1 MRPLHALIIEDDTNF
16 RVSLELLVQR
26 EGFVTQSAGSVAEA
40 RKCLAEGAPDVFL
53 VDLDLPDGDGLA
65 WLRSE
70 PAASTA
76 EVIVITGSTSV
87 DTAVDALHGGAL
99 DYLTKPI
106 DRARLRSALVNVTR
120 TRALKEQVGSLRGE
134 LRDLGRFGRMVGR
147 SKPILAVYDLVA
159 RVAPTHATVL
169 IIGESGT
176 GKELVAETLHQCST
190 RSDAVMLP
198 VNCGAV
204 SPNLIESELFGHERG
219 SFTGAD
225 RQRKGY
231 FERANGGTLFL
242 DEITEMPIELQVKLL
257 RVLENETIVRVGGTE
272 PIRVN
277 VRVVAATNG
286 DPAEAVKS
294 GKLREDLYYR
304 LNVFPISLPPLR
316 ERPGDVELLAEH
328 FLAALNREG
337 GTSKVWSRAALE
349 RLRSNSW
356 PGNVRELCNVVQR
369 AYILAE
375 DEIPAEVVPLHEHAP
390 LPASGNGQVLQIR
403 VGTSIERV
411 EQRLILATLEL
422 TGGDKKRAA
431 EILRISLKTLY
442 NRLNVYAAGRVAHEG
457 EVAPGPRSV

>member
-1 MRPLHALIIEDDTNF
+1 
-16 RVSLELLVQR
+16 
-26 EGFVTQSAGSVAEA
+26 
-40 RKCLAEGAPDVFL
+40 
-53 VDLDLPDGDGLA
+53 
-65 WLRSE
+65 
-70 PAASTA
+70 
-76 EVIVITGSTSV
+76 
-87 DTAVDALHGGAL
+87 
-99 DYLTKPI
+99 
-106 DRARLRSALVNVTR
+106 
-120 TRALKEQVGSLRGE
+120 
-134 LRDLGRFGRMVGR
+134 
-147 SKPILAVYDLVA
+147 
-159 RVAPTHATVL
+159 
-169 IIGESGT
+169 
-176 GKELVAETLHQCST
+176 
-190 RSDAVMLP
+190 
-198 VNCGAV
+198 
-204 SPNLIESELFGHERG
+204 
-219 SFTGAD
+219 
-225 RQRKGY
+225 
-231 FERANGGTLFL
+231 
-242 DEITEMPIELQVKLL
+242 
-257 RVLENETIVRVGGTE
+257 
-272 PIRVN
+272 VN